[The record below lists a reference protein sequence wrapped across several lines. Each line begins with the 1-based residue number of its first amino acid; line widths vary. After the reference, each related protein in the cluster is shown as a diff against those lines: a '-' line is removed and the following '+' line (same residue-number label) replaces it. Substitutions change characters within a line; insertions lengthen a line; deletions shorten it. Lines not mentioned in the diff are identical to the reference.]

1 MPHSSQSEFLTKSN
15 NESLFLIESLSKYAI
30 GEINFID
37 SDENK
42 VRSLNQHQE
51 NDIALLGNPI
61 SSEFLEIAGI
71 NRRDS
76 STIFVAMTLED
87 SVNLV
92 SCQIALKQYNV
103 DDVISLVNNQENIG
117 LFHSCGITNTI
128 YAENSAVELIVN
140 ASGIILPLNLMDI
153 NPKGTALWS
162 IEIPSTS
169 LIIGK
174 NLSDIKIPFRAVIL
188 GKVDNKG
195 NPYEAADIE
204 YIEENDKLLIISST
218 RNKDSMARFFQGEI

>member
-1 MPHSSQSEFLTKSN
+1 MNRNVIISGIN

-153 NPKGTALWS
+153 NPKGTALWN
-162 IEIPSTS
+162 IEIPPTS
-169 LIIGK
+169 SIIGK

-195 NPYEAADIE
+195 NPYEASDIE

-218 RNKDSMARFFQGEI
+218 RNKDSMARFFQGEE